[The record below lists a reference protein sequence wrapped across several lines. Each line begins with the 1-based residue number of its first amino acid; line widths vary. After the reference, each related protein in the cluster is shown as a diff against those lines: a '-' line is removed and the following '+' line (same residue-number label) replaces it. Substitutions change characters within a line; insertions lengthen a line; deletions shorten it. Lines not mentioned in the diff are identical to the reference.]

1 MARRKQSELGDIA
14 TRDRILNSAKKYF
27 LEYGFQAA
35 PLRKIAKDAGFT
47 SGALYGYFDSK
58 EALFYAITDPI
69 AERLIKKLNEI
80 KEEMDKIPDK
90 ARLRQMGS
98 AYYHHIPEIVEIL
111 LSDRDAVKLIVTGS
125 RGTRYEAFVEIAKRY
140 EAVDKQIKA
149 LLGKDTY
156 NLRTDK
162 IPYNLKQAMYE
173 VRGDY
178 SRVQRQSINAIIQGS
193 SADIM
198 KIAMVKLFDYI
209 KDKPD
214 WNMLAT
220 IHDEVLIE
228 IPASTTPE
236 ELMALAEVQRTA
248 VSLDVPM
255 KVDIEVSA
263 IWGKGVSFNEWKE
276 AGGFRN
282 VFEKGE

>member
-125 RGTRYEAFVEIAKRY
+125 RGTRYEAYVEIIASRNTANIGNAAKKSKENHIDGIKKETLAILTEEYIATLFRLVTSDRDKETIISCMEMIGRVY
-140 EAVDKQIKA
+140 ETGI
-149 LLGKDTY
+149 T
-156 NLRTDK
+156 NL
-162 IPYNLKQAMYE
+162 
-173 VRGDY
+173 
-178 SRVQRQSINAIIQGS
+178 
-193 SADIM
+193 M
-198 KIAMVKLFDYI
+198 K
-209 KDKPD
+209 
-214 WNMLAT
+214 
-220 IHDEVLIE
+220 
-228 IPASTTPE
+228 
-236 ELMALAEVQRTA
+236 
-248 VSLDVPM
+248 
-255 KVDIEVSA
+255 
-263 IWGKGVSFNEWKE
+263 KE
-276 AGGFRN
+276 R
-282 VFEKGE
+282 